1 MPTTLAA
8 GAAFPAMTLPRAGG
22 GSVRLGGERESWQVI
37 VVYRGR
43 HCPIC
48 NRFLHK
54 LEELKPRFA
63 TLKAEVV
70 AVSADTEAQAAS
82 TLKDWELSLDIA
94 YDLTTEQM
102 RAWGLYVSEP
112 LENDGVGHDFPEPAL
127 FVLDPTGRAHIIEV
141 SNAPFVRPDLDGIAN
156 GLGFIQ
162 AKAFPIR
169 GTRG

>member
-102 RAWGLYVSEP
+102 RA
-112 LENDGVGHDFPEPAL
+112 
-127 FVLDPTGRAHIIEV
+127 
-141 SNAPFVRPDLDGIAN
+141 
-156 GLGFIQ
+156 
-162 AKAFPIR
+162 
-169 GTRG
+169 